1 MLQPAQISSGMSGDL
16 GCIAT
21 VALLQLM
28 KSTQK
33 NGNID
38 IQRTKGKTQIYFKV
52 GEIVYSQSLLSHSWL
67 HNNN

>member
-1 MLQPAQISSGMSGDL
+1 MVLQPAQISSGMSGDL

-38 IQRTKGKTQIYFKV
+38 IRPLRVKHKSISKWV
-52 GEIVYSQSLLSHSWL
+52 K
-67 HNNN
+67 